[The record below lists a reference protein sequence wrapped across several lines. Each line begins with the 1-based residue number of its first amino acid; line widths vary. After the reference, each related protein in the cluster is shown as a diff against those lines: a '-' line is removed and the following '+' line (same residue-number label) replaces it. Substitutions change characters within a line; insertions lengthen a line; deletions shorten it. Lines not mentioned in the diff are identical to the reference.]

1 MSDKRAWSVGC
12 ARVVLGVLLLGSGSV
27 GREADAQT
35 PDNVLR
41 HTTDERIIDQQVKL
55 ALAPAER
62 GYELLLAST
71 SPAQTEA
78 AVQSLRTSY
87 KYLRA
92 AQESSQMIS
101 VQAKYPDPML
111 KLRMDRIWAVRSR
124 LLNCIDNQGHLDN
137 PDVQTRAWCVEGL
150 TEAIRRLRVLSVALP

>member
-1 MSDKRAWSVGC
+1 MSDKRTWSAGC
-12 ARVVLGVLLLGSGSV
+12 ARVALGVLLLGSGLV
-27 GREADAQT
+27 GREAGAQAT
-35 PDNVLR
+35 DNILR
-41 HTTDERIIDQQVKL
+41 LTTDERIIDQQVKL

-62 GYELLLAST
+62 GYELMVAST
-71 SPAQTEA
+71 SPADTEA
-78 AVQSLRTSY
+78 AVRSLRMAY

-137 PDVQTRAWCVEGL
+137 PEVQTRTWCVEGL